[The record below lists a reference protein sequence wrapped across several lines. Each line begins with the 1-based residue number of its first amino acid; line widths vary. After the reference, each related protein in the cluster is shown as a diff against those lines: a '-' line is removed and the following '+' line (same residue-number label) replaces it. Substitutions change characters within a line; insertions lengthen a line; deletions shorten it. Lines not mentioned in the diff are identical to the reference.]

1 MLTKFLPP
9 DWDSRRG
16 AINTRIKRCGNVT
29 GCNLPI
35 DFSEY
40 HINLEERTFCCQD
53 CLQSYFETE
62 RRLEY
67 TAEAFKLE
75 GERPLNY
82 EAKEKWRS

>member
-1 MLTKFLPP
+1 MITRFGFPP
-9 DWDSRRG
+9 DG
-16 AINTRIKRCGNVT
+16 ENAYKLPEIKRCGNVI

-53 CLQSYFETE
+53 CLQSYLETE

>member
-1 MLTKFLPP
+1 MLTKFGFPP
-9 DWDSRRG
+9 DG
-16 AINTRIKRCGNVT
+16 ENAYKLPEVKRCGNVT

-35 DFSEY
+35 DFTEP

-53 CLQSYFETE
+53 CLQSYLETE

-75 GERPLNY
+75 GELPLNY